1 MIHHSDR
8 IIEIIAVL
16 ATFSSIC
23 YYTLCLWSAAGFLR
37 EQENA
42 GEACPERSRRS
53 ARTTQTSP
61 PVTILKPLKGTDPE
75 MYESFRSH
83 CLQDYPEYEIIFG
96 VSDPGDPAVK
106 LVERLKKE
114 FPQRAIRMMV
124 CPKNLGANTKV
135 SNLVQMLR
143 EAKYEY
149 LIVND
154 SDIRVKPDYL
164 RRVVAPL
171 VDPPAAPLAD
181 PKIGMVTCLYRG
193 VASPTLGSRLESIG
207 ISADFSAGVLAAR
220 NIEGG
225 IRFGLGSTLAF
236 RRRDLESI
244 GGFEAMVDYLA
255 DDYEIGSRIAAQGL
269 EVKLSEVVVETFL
282 PPYTLREFADHQLR
296 WARGVRDSR
305 PWGYVGLGL
314 TFGLPWALLA
324 VALSHGA
331 VWAWELLAA
340 VAAIRVAM
348 ALVVGRLVLQDREVL
363 RLLGLLPLRDLVASL
378 IWLVSFT
385 GHTVSWRGDS
395 FELKK
400 GKLARISS

>member
-1 MIHHSDR
+1 MIHHSAG

-16 ATFSSIC
+16 GAFSGIS
-23 YYTLCLWSAAGFLR
+23 YYVLCLWSAAGFLWER
-37 EQENA
+37 KAA
-42 GEACPERSRRS
+42 GGS
-53 ARTTQTSP
+53 ARPTRFIPAVS
-61 PVTILKPLKGTDPE
+61 ILKPLKGTDPE
-75 MYESFRSH
+75 MYETFRSH
-83 CLQDYPEYEIIFG
+83 CLQDYAEYEMIFG
-96 VSDPGDPAVK
+96 VSDPRDPAAE

-114 FPQRAIRMMV
+114 FPQRAICLVV

-135 SNLVQMLR
+135 SNLAQMLP
-143 EAKYEY
+143 EARYEY

-171 VDPPAAPLAD
+171 AD

-193 VASPTLGSRLESIG
+193 VAGPTLGSRLESIG
-207 ISADFSAGVLAAR
+207 ISTDFSGGVLAAR
-220 NIEGG
+220 YLEGG

-244 GGFEAMVDYLA
+244 GGFEAIVDYLA
-255 DDYEIGSRIAAQGL
+255 DDYEIGGRIAAQGL

-282 PPYTLREFADHQLR
+282 PLYTLREFVDHQLR
-296 WARGVRDSR
+296 WARSVRGSR
-305 PWGYVGLGL
+305 PWGYIGLGL
-314 TFGLPWALLA
+314 TFGVPWALLA
-324 VALSHGA
+324 LAFSLGA
-331 VWAWELLAA
+331 AWAWALLAA

-348 ALVVGRLVLQDREVL
+348 ALVVGRLILQDRQVLPLL
-363 RLLGLLPLRDLVASL
+363 RLLLLRDLVASL

-400 GKLARISS
+400 GKLARIGS